1 MWFICRSVYCFS
13 FGYNPLWAHS
23 RHYLNVCRKS
33 EFSFMLIKQAGAEE
47 EMVLTYSGIA
57 PQLVW
62 SNSVESVV
70 FRILFHWQ
78 WRVKVVLFVAI

>member
-1 MWFICRSVYCFS
+1 
-13 FGYNPLWAHS
+13 
-23 RHYLNVCRKS
+23 
-33 EFSFMLIKQAGAEE
+33 MLIKQAGAEE
-47 EMVLTYSGIA
+47 ETVLTYSGIA

-78 WRVKVVLFVAI
+78 WRVKVVNSVCSYIIMCYS